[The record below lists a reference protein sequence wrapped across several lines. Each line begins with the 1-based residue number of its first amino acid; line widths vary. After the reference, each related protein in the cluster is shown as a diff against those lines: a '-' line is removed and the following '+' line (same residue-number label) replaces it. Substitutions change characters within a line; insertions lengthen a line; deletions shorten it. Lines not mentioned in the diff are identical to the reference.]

1 MKATR
6 KDVAREAG
14 VSEQTVSYVLNKSR
28 KFSPDI
34 VERVENAVKKLAYV
48 PDRIAL
54 DMVKKQSKNVC
65 IFVNDLTNPF
75 FSDVIKGFQEEASAN
90 GYTVQ
95 LTDAF
100 MGRKEQ
106 IVNLLACRIAG
117 IFITILP
124 DEMYRFTIEELINN
138 GVSVVLGNHPNL
150 SEGYAEKVSYC
161 EVDLVG
167 GMKLLVNHL
176 HALGHDSIA
185 YLSGLDIHTD
195 YDGRY
200 KSFVESCEALQIR
213 YSVIEN
219 DVPFNTDTASGE
231 LLAERFFE
239 QKCDASAVIVT
250 NDLMAYGVLKKC
262 REKGIQVPKQLTV
275 IGFDDA
281 KYDDI
286 VYPAL
291 TSVGCDKT
299 EYGRQ
304 IFRSMQYSIENA
316 RSAKPSLQPCYLVT
330 RESSAKKSD

>member
-6 KDVAREAG
+6 TDVAREAG

-34 VERVENAVKKLAYV
+34 VERVQNAVEKLAYV

-75 FSDVIKGFQEEASAN
+75 FSDVIKGFQQEASAN

-95 LTDAF
+95 LMDAF

-106 IVNLLACRIAG
+106 IINLLACRIAG

-138 GVSVVLGNHPNL
+138 GVSVVLGNRPKL
-150 SEGYAEKVSYC
+150 PAAYAEKVSYC
-161 EVDLVG
+161 EVDLIG
-167 GMKLLVNHL
+167 GMKLLVEHL
-176 HALGHDSIA
+176 HTLGHDSIA

-200 KSFVESCEALQIR
+200 KSFVESCEALHIR

-219 DVPFNTDTASGE
+219 DAPSTDTASGE
-231 LLAERFFE
+231 RLAERFFA
-239 QKCDASAVIVT
+239 CGGDASAVVVT

-262 REKGIQVPKQLTV
+262 REKGVHVPDRLTV
-275 IGFDDA
+275 VGFDDA

-286 VYPAL
+286 VYPTL
-291 TSVGCDKT
+291 TSVGCDKA

-316 RSAKPSLQPCYLVT
+316 HSAKPSLQPCYIVQ
-330 RESSAKKSD
+330 RESSSQKSR